1 MNRPERRNPW
11 VWVPS
16 LYFAEGLPY
25 VVALTVSVI
34 MYKRLGISNTDIALY
49 TSLLYLPWVIKP
61 LWGPVV
67 ELIRTKRLWIISLQL
82 VIGVSLAAV
91 ALAIPVPGFFR
102 ATLVLF
108 WLMAFSSATHDIA
121 ADGFY
126 MLGLKEHEQAAF
138 VGVRST
144 FYRIAMV
151 TGQGVLVVV
160 AGTIETRTGGNS
172 GLAWS
177 VTFGILAV
185 MFFVF
190 FLYHKFALP
199 FPASDRQPERTP
211 EHRPVA
217 EFFRVFAAFFRKPR
231 IGAILAFLLLYRF
244 AESQLIKLVSPFLLD
259 PRAQGGLGLSTSE
272 VGVVYGTVGIIAL
285 TLGGLVGGFVIP
297 RRGLRFWL
305 WPMVVIMHLPDLMFV
320 YLSQVQPSDFIVI
333 NAAIAIEQFGYGF
346 GFTAYMLYMIMVSD
360 GEHKTAHYA
369 ICTGLMAAGMML
381 PGMASG
387 ALQEWLGYQKFY
399 IWVMISTIPGFIVTA
414 LIRID
419 KDFGKK
425 NLKGEQ

>member
-11 VWVPS
+11 VWIPS

-25 VVALTVSVI
+25 VVVMTVSVI

-49 TSLLYLPWVIKP
+49 TSWLYFPWVIKP

-67 ELIRTKRLWIISLQL
+67 DLVRTKRLWIIVLQL
-82 VIGVSLAAV
+82 VIGASLASV
-91 ALAIPVPGFFR
+91 ALTIPVPGFFR
-102 ATLVLF
+102 ATLAVF

-151 TGQGVLVVV
+151 TGQGLLVIV
-160 AGTIETRTGGNS
+160 AGAIESHTGGNTT
-172 GLAWS
+172 LAWS
-177 VTFGILAV
+177 VTFGILAA
-185 MFFVF
+185 MFIVF
-190 FLYHKFALP
+190 GVYHKFVLP
-199 FPASDRQPERTP
+199 FPASDRQVRSENQGS
-211 EHRPVA
+211 PVA
-217 EFFRVFAAFFRKPR
+217 EFFEVFAAFFRKPH
-231 IGAILAFLLLYRF
+231 IGSTLAFLLLYRF

-259 PRAQGGLGLSTSE
+259 PRVKGGLGLTTSE
-272 VGVVYGTVGIIAL
+272 VGFVYGTVGIIAL

-297 RRGLRFWL
+297 RRGLKFWL
-305 WPMVVIMHLPDLMFV
+305 WPMVIVMHLPDLMFV
-320 YLSQVQPSDFIVI
+320 YLSQVQPSDFLFI
-333 NAAIAIEQFGYGF
+333 NAAVAIEQFGYGF
-346 GFTAYMLYMIMVSD
+346 GFTAYMLYMIMVSEGD
-360 GEHKTAHYA
+360 HKTAHYA
-369 ICTGLMAAGMML
+369 ICTGIMALGMML
-381 PGMASG
+381 PGMFSG
-387 ALQEWLGYQKFY
+387 ALQEWIGYPKFY
-399 IWVMISTIPGFIVTA
+399 LWVMLSTIPGFIVTA

-425 NLKGEQ
+425 T

>member
-11 VWVPS
+11 AWIPS

-25 VVALTVSVI
+25 VVVMTVSVI

-49 TSLLYLPWVIKP
+49 TSWLYFPWVIKP

-67 ELIRTKRLWIISLQL
+67 DLVRTKRLWIIVLQL
-82 VIGVSLAAV
+82 IIGASLASV
-91 ALAIPVPGFFR
+91 ALTIPVPGFFR
-102 ATLVLF
+102 ATLAVF

-151 TGQGVLVVV
+151 TGQGLLVIV
-160 AGTIETRTGGNS
+160 AGTIESHTGGNTT
-172 GLAWS
+172 LAWS
-177 VTFGILAV
+177 VTFGILAA
-185 MFFVF
+185 MFIVF
-190 FLYHKFALP
+190 GMYHKFMLP
-199 FPASDRQPERTP
+199 FPASDAQVRSEDQGSPA
-211 EHRPVA
+211 A
-217 EFFRVFAAFFRKPR
+217 EFFEVFAAFLRKPR
-231 IGAILAFLLLYRF
+231 IGSILAFLLLYRF

-259 PRAQGGLGLSTSE
+259 PRIKGGLGLTTSE
-272 VGVVYGTVGIIAL
+272 VGIVYGTVGIIAL

-297 RRGLRFWL
+297 RRGLKFWL
-305 WPMVVIMHLPDLMFV
+305 WPMVIVMHLPDLMFV
-320 YLSQVQPSDFIVI
+320 YLSQVQPSDFMFI
-333 NAAIAIEQFGYGF
+333 NVAVAIEQFGYGF
-346 GFTAYMLYMIMVSD
+346 GFTAYMLYMIMVSEGD
-360 GEHKTAHYA
+360 HRTAHYA
-369 ICTGLMAAGMML
+369 ICTGIMALGMML
-381 PGMASG
+381 PGMFSG
-387 ALQEWLGYQKFY
+387 ALQEWLGYPNFY
-399 IWVMISTIPGFIVTA
+399 LWVMLSTIPGFIVTA

-425 NLKGEQ
+425 T